1 MNTPNVSDS
10 SNRNTWNTGNDF
22 GSTRTEMSDTPDISG
37 FTRGAMWSTYNISG
51 SRGIESQ
58 HTHNVSGNR
67 GTEVL
72 EGQHEDTDPSKMT
85 AQSSRHTSDTS
96 QKPSAYEDQTS
107 NVKEMPEIMDEI
119 INKYKKETLQ
129 MMEEVNNKQ
138 KEEIFEMMKEM
149 DNKNTKERDEF
160 LKAMD
165 NKIIWKNDE
174 IRSFFD
180 TIYTHLLDCH
190 NRALPGRAIQ
200 IHEEKEENKML
211 KEKIKKL
218 EARIQELL
226 AKAIVMHQHS
236 EDINDPSRLSAV
248 LDRYELLRLRE
259 WEKVRSSMSH
269 RWTYKEGSRAIK
281 KLFDACEKDIQQRT
295 DAIIKGF
302 DIPQENNT
310 LTKVMMQDIMKL
322 LRQRYREN
330 SALYKIVQEAAIN
343 TGSGNETQ
351 FLLQCCQIYCLLLL
365 QDPPVKADWKMDIQ
379 YLEHVDRKDA
389 VYWKKTSFL
398 WPIMKCGEKIIVK
411 GVVWD

>member
-281 KLFDACEKDIQQRT
+281 
-295 DAIIKGF
+295 
-302 DIPQENNT
+302 
-310 LTKVMMQDIMKL
+310 
-322 LRQRYREN
+322 
-330 SALYKIVQEAAIN
+330 EAAIN